1 MNRTA
6 INAVKRA
13 TNSALMIKELLP
25 STAVIRFYPQ
35 TAQVYP
41 GLYISHSYSSDGC
54 LSERNSSERVSE
66 PSIPSVR
73 GAPALG

>member
-13 TNSALMIKELLP
+13 TNSALMIKELSP
-25 STAVIRFYPQ
+25 STAVISFYPQ
-35 TAQVYP
+35 IAQVYP
-41 GLYISHSYSSDGC
+41 GLYISHRYSSDGC

-66 PSIPSVR
+66 PGIPSVR
-73 GAPALG
+73 RAPALG